1 VVWSHVCLTQI
12 YTSRAGIQ
20 VYMSNRVEDLERQ
33 VTELQA
39 AVNGLTEELVETKER
54 VRQLEADREA
64 HTTTAE
70 RQTASDAH
78 AEVVEQQPAADETPA
93 GDTVADETPAEDA
106 AAAQPSN
113 DDTQVTDGDGVIV
126 AGVDGVGPEAA
137 SADEGGSNES
147 TDAGDDDRGSESDT
161 SSSDIIV
168 A

>member
-1 VVWSHVCLTQI
+1 
-12 YTSRAGIQ
+12 
-20 VYMSNRVEDLERQ
+20 MSNRVEDLERQ

-54 VRQLEADREA
+54 VRQLEADRTA
-64 HTTTAE
+64 PATTAE

-78 AEVVEQQPAADETPA
+78 AEVVERQPD
-93 GDTVADETPAEDA
+93 ADETPAEDA
-106 AAAQPSN
+106 DEPPVEDAATAHPAS
-113 DDTQVTDGDGVIV
+113 DDAQVTDGDGVIV
-126 AGVDGVGPEAA
+126 AGVDGVGPESA
-137 SADEGGSNES
+137 SADGDGSNGR